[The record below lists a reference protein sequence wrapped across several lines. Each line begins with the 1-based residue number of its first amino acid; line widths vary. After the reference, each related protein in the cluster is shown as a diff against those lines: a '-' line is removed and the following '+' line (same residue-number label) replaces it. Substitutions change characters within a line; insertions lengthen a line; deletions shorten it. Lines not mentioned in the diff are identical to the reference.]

1 MQYFH
6 AYSIHKLN
14 SWFCNLYCKL
24 LCCFPH
30 VSRRESRRE
39 SRQCVGSFKQKPLA
53 KAMTSKRC
61 STGPSPLNR
70 QNSGITEFTGVTQQT
85 AALNN
90 SAQRPEM
97 AKNIESRCSMQSR
110 NDIWSVLLR
119 YITAGFVSNYPNKR
133 SVRQGLISFHFYPSD
148 RTNSESWAFF
158 PWCSSTKFKISNLIY

>member
-1 MQYFH
+1 MHIQFVNSTVDFVIYI
-6 AYSIHKLN
+6 ANYSA
-14 SWFCNLYCKL
+14 
-24 LCCFPH
+24 
-30 VSRRESRRE
+30 VSHTWGRRESRRERE

-97 AKNIESRCSMQSR
+97 TKNIESRCSMQSR
-110 NDIWSVLLR
+110 NDIWSVLFR
-119 YITAGFVSNYPNKR
+119 YITAGFVRNYPNKH
-133 SVRQGLISFHFYPSD
+133 SVHQGFISFHFHPSD
-148 RTNSESWAFF
+148 RTNSESRAFF
-158 PWCSSTKFKISNLIY
+158 FPSVQAPN

>member
-6 AYSIHKLN
+6 AYSIRKLN

-30 VSRRESRRE
+30 VSGRESRRE

-61 STGPSPLNR
+61 STGPSPLNQ
-70 QNSGITEFTGVTQQT
+70 QNSGITEPTGVTQQT

-90 SAQRPEM
+90 SAQGPEM
-97 AKNIESRCSMQSR
+97 TKNIESRCSMQSR
-110 NDIWSVLLR
+110 NDIWSVCSLGTSQLALLV
-119 YITAGFVSNYPNKR
+119 ITQTNILSIRVLF
-133 SVRQGLISFHFYPSD
+133 LFISTLQTGQIRRAEHFFYPGV
-148 RTNSESWAFF
+148 
-158 PWCSSTKFKISNLIY
+158 